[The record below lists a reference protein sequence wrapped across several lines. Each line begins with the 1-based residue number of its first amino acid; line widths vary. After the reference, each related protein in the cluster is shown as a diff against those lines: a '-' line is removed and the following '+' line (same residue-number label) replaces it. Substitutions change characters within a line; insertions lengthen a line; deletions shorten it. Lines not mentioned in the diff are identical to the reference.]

1 MIPENLKY
9 SVTHEW
15 LKTEEDSDT
24 ATVGITEF
32 AFEHIGDIVFLE
44 LPAVGDKLT
53 RGNPLGV
60 VESVKA
66 AFDLN
71 SPVSGEVVEVNEQ
84 LTADLDKISQ
94 DPYGES
100 WMLKVKIENVAELAS
115 LMDAAQYEEFLK
127 TQED

>member
-9 SVTHEW
+9 SETHEW
-15 LKTEEDSDT
+15 LKTEKGSDA

-32 AFEHIGDIVFLE
+32 AAEHIGDIVFME
-44 LPAVGDKLT
+44 LPVVGDKLAQ
-53 RGNPLGV
+53 GSPLGV

-84 LTADLDKISQ
+84 VTGDFDRIAQ
-94 DPYGES
+94 DPCGEG
-100 WMLKVKIENVAELAS
+100 WLVKVKIENIDEIAS

-127 TQED
+127 SQED

>member
-9 SVTHEW
+9 SETHEW
-15 LKTEEDSDT
+15 LKTDKDSGT

-32 AFEHIGDIVFLE
+32 AAEHIGDIVFLE

-71 SPVSGEVVEVNEQ
+71 SPVSGEVLQVNEQ
-84 LTADLDKISQ
+84 VTGDFDKIAH
-94 DPYGES
+94 DPYGQS
-100 WMLKVKIENVAELAS
+100 WMLKVKIENIDELDS
-115 LMDAAQYEEFLK
+115 LMDAAQYEQFLK